1 MSTLISWLE
10 AGRRL
15 AESIPY
21 SIVAL
26 VARLA
31 VASVFWRS
39 AQTKVDGFF
48 HVKDTTFFLFREE
61 YKVPVLPPELAAYL
75 ATYQELV
82 GSVLL
87 IVGLA
92 TRLTALGL
100 MVMVAVI
107 QIFVYPEGWPDHSLW
122 FALLLLIFARGP
134 GAISLDHLIWS
145 RAQTRSPAV
154 R

>member
-1 MSTLISWLE
+1 MSMLLDWLE

-15 AESIPY
+15 AERIPY

-39 AQTKVDGFF
+39 SQTKVDDFF
-48 HVKDTTFFLFREE
+48 HIKDTTFFLFREE
-61 YKVPVLPPELAAYL
+61 YKVPVLPPDLAAYL
-75 ATYQELV
+75 ATYQEIIFSVCLV
-82 GSVLL
+82 
-87 IVGLA
+87 IGLFS
-92 TRLTALGL
+92 RFSALAL

-107 QIFVYPEGWPDHSLW
+107 QIFVYPEGWPEHILW
-122 FALLLLIFARGP
+122 FALLLLIIARGP

-145 RAQTRSPAV
+145 RADHVPTR
-154 R
+154 

>member
-39 AQTKVDGFF
+39 VQTKIDGFF

-61 YKVPVLPPELAAYL
+61 YKVPVLPPDLAAYL

-92 TRLTALGL
+92 TRLTALGF

-145 RAQTRSPAV
+145 RAQTRSTAV